1 MRTAMR
7 NWVPVLL
14 PSLVAGVFAHQGVAG
29 ELTVKINVPQ
39 INASEYHRPY
49 VAVWIERA
57 DQSIAQNLALWY
69 SQKSGPEG
77 AGNKWL
83 KDLRQWWRKGGR
95 EVQVPLDGVSG
106 ATRPVGEHTLNFN
119 DKALAGLE
127 KGEYRVVVEAAREKG
142 GRELLRVPFNWPAT
156 KADSQKVAGNE
167 ELGSVSLDV
176 KP

>member
-1 MRTAMR
+1 MR

-14 PSLVAGVFAHQGVAG
+14 PSLVAALFAHPGVAA
-29 ELTVKINVPQ
+29 ELSVKINVPQ

-49 VAVWIERA
+49 VAVWIERT

-77 AGNKWL
+77 AGNKWM

-95 EVQVPLDGVSG
+95 DVQLPLDGITG
-106 ATRPVGEHTLNFN
+106 ATRPVGEHTISFN
-119 DKALAGLE
+119 DKALASLE
-127 KGEYRVVVEAAREKG
+127 KGEYRLVVEAAREKG
-142 GRELLRVPFNWPAT
+142 GHELVRVPFNWPVA
-156 KADSQKVAGNE
+156 KAETQKAAGTQ
-167 ELGSVSLDV
+167 ELGAVSVDI